1 MRVEVQQ
8 LVKRFGD
15 SFSLD
20 IPTLSIEAGQTFGLV
35 GNNGAGKTTFLRIL
49 LDLLLPD
56 TGIIKINNWDTSRND
71 TWKSHVGSYLDSSFL
86 IDYLTPLEFHS
97 FVGSVYGFNKD
108 QTLQNL
114 SPYQNFLPPGA
125 LTDATKY
132 IRDLSTGNAKK
143 VGIVAA
149 MFIEPNVLVLDE
161 PFANLD
167 PRSQIALKSLLQH
180 LNQQHGTTL
189 FISSHDL
196 AHVTEICERIAV
208 LENGKIVREIQTSD
222 ATLKELEMYFAEG

>member
-1 MRVEVQQ
+1 MRVEVQN
-8 LVKRFGD
+8 LIKSFGD
-15 SFSLD
+15 TFSLD
-20 IPTLSIEAGQTFGLV
+20 IPSLHIAAGETFGLV

-49 LDLLLPD
+49 LDLLHAD
-56 TGIIKINNWDTSRND
+56 TGAISINEWNTAQSNE
-71 TWKSHVGSYLDSSFL
+71 WKSHVGSYLDDSFL

-97 FVGSVYGFNKD
+97 FVGSVYGLSREE
-108 QTLQNL
+108 TVARLQR
-114 SPYQNFLPPGA
+114 YQAFLPPGSLA
-125 LTDATKY
+125 DSNKF

-149 MFIEPNVLVLDE
+149 MFIQPNVLVLDE

-167 PRSQIALKSLLQH
+167 PRSQIALKSLLQR
-180 LNQQHGTTL
+180 LNEEQGTTL

-196 AHVTEICERIAV
+196 AHVTEICERIAI
-208 LENGKIVREIQTSD
+208 LENGEIAREIQTSD